1 MHSSLYFVHV
11 SIVSYQYVKKYII
24 DKLEAPKKWP
34 CATLGVVL
42 EGYAEVE
49 KAREE
54 LLRLKSKVK
63 PIPKYVWLCPMM
75 LVLVVLLVVL
85 VLLLVVVVLL
95 MLLLLF

>member
-75 LVLVVLLVVL
+75 VLLVLVL
-85 VLLLVVVVLL
+85 VLMVLLL
-95 MLLLLF
+95 MLLLF